1 MIETILGNKTSWK
14 ILRLLSEAPG
24 RGICQEDVRDLLGLG
39 FKSLKEAFYRL
50 NSFGILN
57 KKRIGKKIYYT
68 INLSNEFSQQIME
81 LIKLEKKRLNN
92 LQPSKVSILADFLTQ
107 LYLVIGNI
115 DKVLLFGS
123 QAKRTATNKSDFDI
137 ALITSENI
145 KPKEKQKI
153 GKVITKFEK
162 KGYNLQIHYFNIKEF
177 EELRKR
183 GNTLVNE
190 IVRDSI
196 ELI

>member
-50 NSFGILN
+50 SSFGILN
-57 KKRIGKKIYYT
+57 DKKVGKRVYYT
-68 INLSNEFSQQIME
+68 INLSNEFSRCIIG
-81 LIKLEKKRLNN
+81 LIELEKKRLNN

-107 LYLVIGNI
+107 LYLIIGNI
-115 DKVLLFGS
+115 DKAILFGS

-137 ALITSENI
+137 ALITSEST
-145 KPKEKQKI
+145 KAKEKQKI
-153 GKVITKFEK
+153 GKAITKFEK
-162 KGYNLQIHYFNIKEF
+162 KGYNFQMHYFNTKEF
-177 EELRKR
+177 EVLRKKE
-183 GNTLVNE
+183 NMLVSE
-190 IVRDSI
+190 ILRDGV